1 MSDGENRLEADTR
14 NELRGDPC
22 GENDC
27 HCKREVG
34 QPVMDR
40 AVAEDFLHVE
50 RDEEEHREERRA
62 AFSREDQERVD
73 LSFEVRATR
82 MRSSSRR

>member
-1 MSDGENRLEADTR
+1 MNHRRGAAMSDGENRLEADTR

-22 GENDC
+22 
-27 HCKREVG
+27 
-34 QPVMDR
+34 
-40 AVAEDFLHVE
+40 
-50 RDEEEHREERRA
+50 
-62 AFSREDQERVD
+62 REDQERAD